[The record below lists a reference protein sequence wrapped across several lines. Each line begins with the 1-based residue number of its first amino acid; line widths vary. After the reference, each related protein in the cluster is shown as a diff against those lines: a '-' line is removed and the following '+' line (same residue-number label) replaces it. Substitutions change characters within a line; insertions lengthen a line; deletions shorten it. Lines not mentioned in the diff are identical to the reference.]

1 MYILPVLSLL
11 VSSVGLSSAQYTV
24 YQPHQ
29 QVIFGG
35 NSNSSIQG
43 LTTASVAYDPTVL
56 HAPAPPNPP
65 IPTNQFIQLY
75 SGGMNDMSMPLSGA
89 FFGFSIEMSI
99 ATRVRM
105 YLPVLP
111 SPILSADFWFVS
123 GVGKNSSLLQVPF
136 LNLMANI
143 KERVGWV
150 QVRVGGNTQESA
162 ELVQSLPNGATL
174 AKDLLNAF
182 NPTGTPPLAYS
193 PDLLYLMGNI
203 SSLTN
208 TRWYLG

>member
-1 MYILPVLSLL
+1 MHILPVLL
-11 VSSVGLSSAQYTV
+11 SVRLASAQYTI
-24 YQPHQ
+24 YQPNQ

-35 NSNSSIQG
+35 NTNSSIES
-43 LTTASVAYDPTVL
+43 LTTASAAYDHTIL
-56 HAPAPPNPP
+56 QAPAPPNPP

-75 SGGMNDMSMPLSGA
+75 SGGMNDLSMPLSGA

-99 ATRVRM
+99 ATHVCM
-105 YLPVLP
+105 YLPFFVP
-111 SPILSADFWFVS
+111 SSRRLWSVS
-123 GVGKNSSLLQVPF
+123 GVGQNSSLLQVPF

-162 ELVQSLPNGATL
+162 KLVQSLPNGTTL
-174 AKDLLNAF
+174 AKDLSNTF
-182 NPTGTPPLAYS
+182 NPTGTPPLAYT